1 MTHTF
6 EELKEKTVA
15 QLKEIAKETEHE
27 ALHGYTTMHK
37 QDLLKAICKAL
48 EITEH
53 KEPKTT
59 PKTVEIDKSKAKR
72 EIKQLKVERDA
83 ALKAHDSKQ
92 LKTIRRKIHRLK
104 RSIRLIVL

>member
-15 QLKEIAKETEHE
+15 QLREIAKEIEHE
-27 ALHGYTTMHK
+27 ALQGYTTMHK
-37 QDLLKAICKAL
+37 EDLFKALCKAL
-48 EITEH
+48 GVAEKKEH
-53 KEPKTT
+53 KI
-59 PKTVEIDKSKAKR
+59 VGIDKTKVKG
-72 EIKQLKVERDA
+72 EIKKLKIERDA

-104 RSIRLIVL
+104 RTMKRAMV